1 MTIGTLRDQI
11 LYPDTKEDMLK
22 KGYTDRDLETFLNE
36 VFVHDCTALNIA

>member
-36 VFVHDCTALNIA
+36 VLVIGILIIE